1 MGKGFRGRC
10 RQGLERRLRTSHR
23 HGKRKE
29 VGEILAALCTVHNLI
44 ARMKIGFAQINP
56 TVGDLRGNFEKIAGA
71 YDQLARA
78 GADIVIAPELAVT
91 GYPLQDLVFKSR
103 FVPENLAV
111 LDQLQKRLNKPA
123 LLVGFVDRNEG
134 RGKPFHNAAALL
146 QAGEPLQKTHKSLL
160 PTYDVFDEDRYFE
173 PAREI
178 APLKFRGHRIGVT
191 ICEDIWTERY
201 LPRPFYDVDPV
212 RALVAQEA
220 EMILN
225 VSASPFSLRKPAV
238 RREMIS
244 GLAGTYQ
251 RPIFYCNTVGGNDQ
265 LVFDGNSIA
274 VNARGQL
281 LAQLPAFE
289 EASVIVDS
297 ESVQTPEIPLADI
310 VQELYSA
317 LRLGLRDYL
326 AKCGFKS
333 AVLGLSGGI
342 DSAVVAAIAVDAIGA
357 DNVTGVSMPSQF
369 SSRGSVLDALA
380 LAKNLGIQCLQIPI
394 ADAFAVFKAQFK
406 EVFAGRTEDATEE
419 NMQARLRGMTLMA
432 LSNKFGHLVLSTGN
446 KSELAVGYCTIYG
459 DMAGGLAVISD
470 VPKTIVYE
478 LARWINSEYTSRGGR
493 QSEIIPSSTIDKPP
507 SAELKPD
514 QTDQDVLPPY
524 EILDEILRLYV
535 EENLSAR
542 DIITHGYDEKT
553 VRWVQRR
560 VDLNEY
566 KREQAAPG
574 LKVTS
579 RAFGIGRRMPIAQR
593 YVD

>member
-1 MGKGFRGRC
+1 
-10 RQGLERRLRTSHR
+10 
-23 HGKRKE
+23 
-29 VGEILAALCTVHNLI
+29 
-44 ARMKIGFAQINP
+44 MKIGFAQINP
-56 TVGDLRGNFEKIAGA
+56 TVGDLRGNFEKIASA

-78 GADIVIAPELAVT
+78 GADIVIAPELAVS
-91 GYPLQDLVFKSR
+91 GYPPQDLVFKSR

-111 LDQLQKRLNKPA
+111 LDQLQKRLNEPA

-178 APLKFRGHRIGVT
+178 APLNFRGHRIGVT

-212 RALVAQEA
+212 CALVTLGA

-251 RPIFYCNTVGGNDQ
+251 RPIFYCNAVGGNDE

-289 EASVIVDS
+289 EASAIVDS
-297 ESVQTPEIPLADI
+297 ESVPARKIPSADI

-342 DSAVVAAIAVDAIGA
+342 DSAVVAAIAVDALGLH
-357 DNVTGVSMPSQF
+357 NVTGVSMPSQF
-369 SSRGSVLDALA
+369 SSRGSILDALA

-394 ADAFAVFKAQFK
+394 ADAFSVFKAQFK

-432 LSNKFGHLVLSTGN
+432 LSNKFGHIVLSTGN

-470 VPKTIVYE
+470 VPKTMIYE
-478 LARWINSEYTSRGGR
+478 LARFINSEASRAGKG
-493 QSEIIPSSTIDKPP
+493 EIIPASTIEKPP
-507 SAELKPD
+507 SAELRPNQK
-514 QTDQDVLPPY
+514 DQDTLPPY
-524 EILDEILRLYV
+524 DVLDAILRLYV
-535 EENLSAR
+535 EDNLSVAE
-542 DIITHGYDEKT
+542 IVAQGFNEKT
-553 VRWVQRR
+553 VRWVRRR

-566 KREQAAPG
+566 KRAQAAPG

-579 RAFGIGRRMPIAQR
+579 RAFGVGRRMPIAQR
-593 YVD
+593 YVG

>member
-1 MGKGFRGRC
+1 
-10 RQGLERRLRTSHR
+10 
-23 HGKRKE
+23 
-29 VGEILAALCTVHNLI
+29 
-44 ARMKIGFAQINP
+44 MKIGFAQINP

-91 GYPLQDLVFKSR
+91 GYPPQDLVFKSR

-111 LDQLQKRLNKPA
+111 LDDLQKRLSKPA

-251 RPIFYCNTVGGNDQ
+251 RPIFYCNAVGGNDQ

-297 ESVQTPEIPLADI
+297 ESVPGVEAPSADI
-310 VQELYSA
+310 VQELYAA

-326 AKCGFKS
+326 AKCAFKS

-342 DSAVVAAIAVDAIGA
+342 DSAVVAAIAVDALGA
-357 DNVTGVSMPSQF
+357 NNVTGVSMPSQF

-432 LSNKFGHLVLSTGN
+432 LSNKFGHIVLSTGN

-470 VPKTIVYE
+470 VPKTMIYE
-478 LARWINSEYTSRGGR
+478 LARFINSEASRVGTG
-493 QSEIIPSSTIDKPP
+493 EIIPASTIEKPP
-507 SAELKPD
+507 SAELRPNQK
-514 QTDQDVLPPY
+514 DQDTLPPY
-524 EILDEILRLYV
+524 DVLDAILRLYV
-535 EENLSAR
+535 EDNLSVAE
-542 DIITHGYDEKT
+542 IVAQGFDEKT

-566 KREQAAPG
+566 KRAQAAPG

-579 RAFGIGRRMPIAQR
+579 RAFGVGRRMPIAQR
-593 YVD
+593 YVG

>member
-1 MGKGFRGRC
+1 
-10 RQGLERRLRTSHR
+10 
-23 HGKRKE
+23 
-29 VGEILAALCTVHNLI
+29 
-44 ARMKIGFAQINP
+44 MKIGFAQINP

-91 GYPLQDLVFKSR
+91 GYPPQDLVFKSR

-251 RPIFYCNTVGGNDQ
+251 RPIFYCNAVGGNDQ

-289 EASVIVDS
+289 DASVIVDS
-297 ESVQTPEIPLADI
+297 ESVQAPEIPSADI

-342 DSAVVAAIAVDAIGA
+342 DSAVVAAIAVDALGPN
-357 DNVTGVSMPSQF
+357 NVTGVSMPSQF
-369 SSRGSVLDALA
+369 SSRGSILDALA
-380 LAKNLGIQCLQIPI
+380 LTKNLRIQCLEIPI

-470 VPKTIVYE
+470 VPKTMIYE
-478 LARWINSEYTSRGGR
+478 LARFINSEASRAGKG
-493 QSEIIPSSTIDKPP
+493 EIIPASTIEKPP
-507 SAELKPD
+507 SAELRPNQK
-514 QTDQDVLPPY
+514 DQDTLPPY
-524 EILDEILRLYV
+524 DVLDAILRLHV
-535 EENLSAR
+535 EDNLSVAE
-542 DIITHGYDEKT
+542 IVAQGFDEKT

-566 KREQAAPG
+566 KRAQAAPG

-579 RAFGIGRRMPIAQR
+579 RAFGVGRRMPIAQR
-593 YVD
+593 YVG

>member
-1 MGKGFRGRC
+1 
-10 RQGLERRLRTSHR
+10 
-23 HGKRKE
+23 
-29 VGEILAALCTVHNLI
+29 
-44 ARMKIGFAQINP
+44 MKIGFAQINP
-56 TVGDLRGNFEKIAGA
+56 TVGDLSGNLEKIAGA

-91 GYPLQDLVFKSR
+91 GYPPQDLVFKSR

-111 LDQLQKRLNKPA
+111 LDELQKRLSKPA

-146 QAGEPLQKTHKSLL
+146 QAGQPLQKTHKSLL

-173 PAREI
+173 PARQI
-178 APLKFRGHRIGVT
+178 APLNFRGHRIGVT
-191 ICEDIWTERY
+191 VCEDIWTERY

-212 RALVAQEA
+212 RALVTQEA
-220 EMILN
+220 EVILN

-251 RPIFYCNTVGGNDQ
+251 RPIFYCNAVGGNDQ

-274 VNARGQL
+274 VNAHGQL

-297 ESVQTPEIPLADI
+297 EDASGLKIPSADI
-310 VQELYSA
+310 VQELYAA
-317 LRLGLRDYL
+317 LRLGVRDYL

-342 DSAVVAAIAVDAIGA
+342 DSAVVAAIAVDALGA
-357 DNVTGVSMPSQF
+357 NNVTGVSMPSQF

-380 LAKNLGIQCLQIPI
+380 LARNLGIQCLQIPI

-470 VPKTIVYE
+470 VPKTMIYE
-478 LARWINSEYTSRGGR
+478 LARFINSEASRAGKR
-493 QSEIIPSSTIDKPP
+493 EIIPASTIEKPP
-507 SAELKPD
+507 SAELRPNQK
-514 QTDQDVLPPY
+514 DQDTLPPY
-524 EILDEILRLYV
+524 DVLDAILRSYV
-535 EENLSAR
+535 EDNLSVAE
-542 DIITHGYDEKT
+542 IVAQGFDEKT

-566 KREQAAPG
+566 KRAQAAPG

-579 RAFGIGRRMPIAQR
+579 RAFGVGRRMPIAQR
-593 YVD
+593 YVGI